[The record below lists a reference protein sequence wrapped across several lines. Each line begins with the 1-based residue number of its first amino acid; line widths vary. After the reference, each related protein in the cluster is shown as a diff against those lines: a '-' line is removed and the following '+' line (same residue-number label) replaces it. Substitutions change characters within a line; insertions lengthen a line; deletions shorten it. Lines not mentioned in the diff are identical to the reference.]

1 MTGKYQFTVL
11 FLFFT
16 GLIFSQITGTV
27 QDPRGESLPY
37 VNIYTED
44 GRSGTTTNE
53 DGNYSLKLSAPGAY
67 TLVFQYLGFETL
79 RKDITIDSFPFTL
92 NVQLTPTTTSLDE
105 VIVNS
110 NENPANKI
118 IRNAM
123 NSRKSNLARLE
134 QYTADYYS
142 RGLWRSR
149 NAAEKT
155 WGQDIGDRGGGL
167 DATRGGIGYVSET
180 ISEIACQSADDCKEQ
195 ILASKVSGND
205 NGFSVSP

>member
-67 TLVFQYLGFETL
+67 TLVFQYLGYETL
-79 RKDITIDSFPFTL
+79 RKDITIESFPFTL
-92 NVQLTPTTTSLDE
+92 NVQLTPTTTSLDD

-134 QYTADYYS
+134 QYTADYDS
-142 RGLWRSR
+142 RGLWRIR
-149 NAAEKT
+149 NAPERIL
-155 WGQDIGDRGGGL
+155 GQDIGDLGGGL
-167 DATRGGIGYVSET
+167 DSTRSGIVYLSET
-180 ISEIACQSADDCKEQ
+180 RSEITYRAPDD
-195 ILASKVSGND
+195 
-205 NGFSVSP
+205 F